1 MGGRDFEGAQLTSRP
16 QRLYPGHYRLGP
28 NGLSQSKPRWS
39 TNDGMTQAQW
49 NAPQDPALRSI
60 AAHARDKWRSEQEAA
75 IDDAVSAR
83 DQNFSLRDWL
93 REAMARG
100 DRLSIR
106 CFQVRAVGAV
116 CEIADDLL
124 SLRNVGAGRVDLNMR
139 DGLPYVIQLSEAAA
153 SEPLSTPIPSGGFR
167 GRLMAC
173 ETAGE
178 EHSVWLLGE
187 TESIDGRLQVGAD
200 TVTVESRLGSKLV
213 LPLSAVIAVAPRL

>member
-1 MGGRDFEGAQLTSRP
+1 MSVM
-16 QRLYPGHYRLGP
+16 
-28 NGLSQSKPRWS
+28 SQAAWNVPR
-39 TNDGMTQAQW
+39 
-49 NAPQDPALRSI
+49 DPALGSI
-60 AAHARDKWRSEQEAA
+60 AAHAREQWRSDQESA

-83 DQNFSLRDWL
+83 DQSLSLRDWL

-116 CEIADDLL
+116 CEIDDDLL
-124 SLRNVGAGRVDLNMR
+124 SLRNVGAGRIDLHLR
-139 DGLPYVIQLSEAAA
+139 EGLPYVMQISESAAT
-153 SEPLSTPIPSGGFR
+153 ESTAAPIRSGGFR

-173 ETAGE
+173 ESAGE

-200 TVTVESRLGSKLV
+200 TLTVQSRLGAKLV
-213 LPLSAVIAVAPRL
+213 LPMSAVIAVTPRL